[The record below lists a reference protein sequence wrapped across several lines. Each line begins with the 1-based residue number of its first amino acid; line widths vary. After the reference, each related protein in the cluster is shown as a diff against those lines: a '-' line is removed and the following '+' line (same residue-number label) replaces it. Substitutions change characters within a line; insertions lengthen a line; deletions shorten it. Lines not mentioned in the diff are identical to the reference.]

1 MLTLDKP
8 LFLPITGQ
16 RSSTL
21 ITYEIVF
28 NGATMYTGKAMTD
41 ANGRADVRVDGVLRD
56 FRPNLAVEWS
66 QTRLTVPDLYDSSV
80 VHLIPALR
88 GITWTPVELWAGGGR
103 MAKINVFGGS
113 FSPWEVPPQQEI
125 AVGNLA
131 TMGGLSVIPRIP
143 MAPLKEAYF
152 GVAFYNEKGSF
163 ELSQGGT
170 SKTYECKAGVVSFQ
184 SRIGEITFDREPG
197 EILMSID
204 GGTKFPV
211 MIVEECPAPYYLQ
224 WRMPSMGLAS
234 WPFEGNVRM
243 GAGLSPME
251 IRTGE
256 DEQRIVS
263 AEGRAVYDLNSG
275 YVTREEWNY
284 LQTMQYAKE
293 VLLVDVARGV
303 TIPCTVT
310 SATWQTAGN
319 VRHGQHNFPVQLT
332 EKHYTT
338 I

>member
-8 LFLPITGQ
+8 LFVPITGQ
-16 RSSTL
+16 QSSTL
-21 ITYEIVF
+21 ITYKLAF

-66 QTRLTVPDLYDSSV
+66 QTGLIVPDLYETTTV
-80 VHLIPALR
+80 IPALR
-88 GITWTPVELWAGGGR
+88 GVTWTPVEFRVGGVK
-103 MAKINVFGGS
+103 ATTIQVFGGS
-113 FSPWEVPPQQEI
+113 FSPWEIPPQKI

-152 GVAFYNEKGSF
+152 GVAFYNEKGAF
-163 ELSQGGT
+163 KLSN
-170 SKTYECKAGVVSFQ
+170 KRYKRYKCVAGVVSFQ
-184 SRIGEITFDREPG
+184 SRIGAIAHDLGPG

-204 GGTKFPV
+204 DGTGFPV
-211 MIVEECPAPYYLQ
+211 MIIEDCPAPYYLQ

-275 YVTREEWNY
+275 YVTLEEWNY

-319 VRHGQHNFPVQLT
+319 VRHGQHNFTVQLT

>member
-8 LFLPITGQ
+8 LFVPITGQ

-21 ITYEIVF
+21 ITYELAF

-41 ANGRADVRVDGVLRD
+41 ANGSANVRVDGVLRD

-66 QTRLTVPDLYDSSV
+66 QTGMYVPDLYETEAV
-80 VHLIPALR
+80 IPALR
-88 GITWTPVELWAGGGR
+88 GIAWTSVELWVGG
-103 MAKINVFGGS
+103 AKATTIQVFGGS
-113 FSPWEVPPQQEI
+113 FSPWEIPPKQEI

-170 SKTYECKAGVVSFQ
+170 SKTYGCVAGVVSFQ
-184 SRIGEITFDREPG
+184 YRIGEITFDREPG
-197 EILMSID
+197 EVLMSID
-204 GGTKFPV
+204 GGNRFPV
-211 MIVEECPAPYYLQ
+211 MIIEECPAPYYLQ

-319 VRHGQHNFPVQLT
+319 VRHGQHNFTVQLT

>member
-1 MLTLDKP
+1 MITLDKP
-8 LFLPITGQ
+8 LFLPIARQ

-21 ITYEIVF
+21 INYEIVF
-28 NGATMYTGKAMTD
+28 NGATMYTGKAVTD
-41 ANGRADVRVDGVLRD
+41 ANGRAEVRVDGVLRD

-66 QTRLTVPDLYDSSV
+66 QTGMYVPDLYETEAV
-80 VHLIPALR
+80 IPALQ
-88 GITWTPVELWAGGGR
+88 GIAWTSVELWAGGGR

-170 SKTYECKAGVVSFQ
+170 SKRYECKAGVVSFQ

-204 GGTKFPV
+204 DGTRFPV

-319 VRHGQHNFPVQLT
+319 VRHGQHNFSVQLT

>member
-8 LFLPITGQ
+8 LFVPITRQ

-21 ITYEIVF
+21 ITYELSF
-28 NGATMYTGKAMTD
+28 NGATRYTGKAMTD

-66 QTRLTVPDLYDSSV
+66 QTGMYVPDLYETEAV
-80 VHLIPALR
+80 IPALR
-88 GITWTPVELWAGGGR
+88 GIAWTSVELWAGGGR

-204 GGTKFPV
+204 GGTRFPV

-251 IRTGE
+251 IRTCE

-263 AEGRAVYDLNSG
+263 AEGRVVYDLNSG

>member
-1 MLTLDKP
+1 
-8 LFLPITGQ
+8 
-16 RSSTL
+16 
-21 ITYEIVF
+21 
-28 NGATMYTGKAMTD
+28 
-41 ANGRADVRVDGVLRD
+41 
-56 FRPNLAVEWS
+56 
-66 QTRLTVPDLYDSSV
+66 
-80 VHLIPALR
+80 
-88 GITWTPVELWAGGGR
+88 
-103 MAKINVFGGS
+103 
-113 FSPWEVPPQQEI
+113 
-125 AVGNLA
+125 
-131 TMGGLSVIPRIP
+131 
-143 MAPLKEAYF
+143 
-152 GVAFYNEKGSF
+152 
-163 ELSQGGT
+163 
-170 SKTYECKAGVVSFQ
+170 
-184 SRIGEITFDREPG
+184 
-197 EILMSID
+197 
-204 GGTKFPV
+204 

-234 WPFEGNVRM
+234 WPFSGNVRM

-251 IRTGE
+251 IRTCE

-275 YVTREEWNY
+275 YITREEWNY

>member
-8 LFLPITGQ
+8 LFVPITGQ

-21 ITYEIVF
+21 VTYELAF

-80 VHLIPALR
+80 VIPALR
-88 GITWTPVELWAGGGR
+88 GIAWTSVELWTDRGR
-103 MAKINVFGGS
+103 MAPIQVFGGS
-113 FSPWEVPPQQEI
+113 FSPWEIPPQEI

-131 TMGGLSVIPRIP
+131 TMGGLSVLPRIP
-143 MAPLKEAYF
+143 MAPLKNAFF
-152 GVAFYNEKGSF
+152 GVAFYNKKGSF
-163 ELSQGGT
+163 ELSHGGT
-170 SKTYECKAGVVSFQ
+170 SKTYECVAGVVSFQ
-184 SRIGEITFDREPG
+184 SRIVEIASDYGPG
-197 EILMSID
+197 EIMMSID

-293 VLLVDVARGV
+293 VLLVDVARGE

-319 VRHGQHNFPVQLT
+319 VRHGQHNFAVQLT

>member
-1 MLTLDKP
+1 MITLDKP
-8 LFLPITGQ
+8 LFFPITGQ

-41 ANGRADVRVDGVLRD
+41 ANGRVDVRVDGVLRD

-66 QTRLTVPDLYDSSV
+66 QTGMYVPDLYETEAV
-80 VHLIPALR
+80 IPALR
-88 GITWTPVELWAGGGR
+88 GIAWTSVELWAGR
-103 MAKINVFGGS
+103 RRAARIHVFGGS
-113 FSPWEVPPQQEI
+113 FSPWEIPPQQGI
-125 AVGNLA
+125 TVGNLA

-143 MAPLKEAYF
+143 MAPLREAYF
-152 GVAFYNEKGSF
+152 GVAFYNKNGSF
-163 ELSQGGT
+163 ELSHGVT
-170 SKTYECKAGVVSFQ
+170 SKTYECVAGVVSFQ
-184 SRIGEITFDREPG
+184 SRIGEITTYYGPG

-204 GGTKFPV
+204 GGTRFPV
-211 MIVEECPAPYYLQ
+211 MFVEECPAPYYLQ

-251 IRTGE
+251 IRTCE

-293 VLLVDVARGV
+293 VLLVDVARGE

-319 VRHGQHNFPVQLT
+319 VRHGQHNFAVQLT

>member
-8 LFLPITGQ
+8 LFVPITGQ

-21 ITYEIVF
+21 VTYEIVF

-41 ANGRADVRVDGVLRD
+41 ANGRANVRVDGVLRD

-66 QTRLTVPDLYDSSV
+66 QTGLIVPDVYDPGV
-80 VHLIPALR
+80 VIPALR
-88 GITWTPVELWAGGGR
+88 GITYTPVELWVEGV
-103 MAKINVFGGS
+103 KVTTIQVFGGS
-113 FSPWEVPPQQEI
+113 FSPWEIPPQEI

-131 TMGGLSVIPRIP
+131 TMGGLSVLPRIP
-143 MAPLKEAYF
+143 MATSLEKAFF

-163 ELSQGGT
+163 DIFNRMISE
-170 SKTYECKAGVVSFQ
+170 TYECVAGVVSFQ
-184 SRIGEITFDREPG
+184 SMIGEIASDYGSG
-197 EILMSID
+197 EIQMSID
-204 GGTKFPV
+204 GGTGFPV
-211 MIVEECPAPYYLQ
+211 MIVEDCPAPYYLQ

-234 WPFEGNVRM
+234 WPFSGNVRM
-243 GAGLSPME
+243 GAGLSPAE
-251 IRTGE
+251 IRTSE

>member
-8 LFLPITGQ
+8 LFVPITGQ

-21 ITYEIVF
+21 VTYELAF
-28 NGATMYTGKAMTD
+28 NRATMYTGKAMTD

-66 QTRLTVPDLYDSSV
+66 QTGMYVPDLYETEAV
-80 VHLIPALR
+80 IPALR
-88 GITWTPVELWAGGGR
+88 GITWTSVELWAGGR
-103 MAKINVFGGS
+103 RAARIHVFGGS
-113 FSPWEVPPQQEI
+113 FAPWEIPPQQEI
-125 AVGNLA
+125 TVGNLA
-131 TMGGLSVIPRIP
+131 TIGGLSVIPRIP

-163 ELSQGGT
+163 ELFQGGT
-170 SKTYECKAGVVSFQ
+170 SKTYECVSGVVSFQ
-184 SRIGEITFDREPG
+184 SRIGEIASDYGPG
-197 EILMSID
+197 EIMMSID
-204 GGTKFPV
+204 GGTEFPV

-293 VLLVDVARGV
+293 VLLVDVARGE

-319 VRHGQHNFPVQLT
+319 VRHGQHNFAVQLT
-332 EKHYTT
+332 EKHHTT

>member
-8 LFLPITGQ
+8 LFVSITGQ

-21 ITYEIVF
+21 ITYELMS

-41 ANGRADVRVDGVLRD
+41 VNGRVDVRVDGVLRD

-66 QTRLTVPDLYDSSV
+66 QTGMYVPDLYETEAV
-80 VHLIPALR
+80 IPALR
-88 GITWTPVELWAGGGR
+88 GITWTSVELWAGGQR
-103 MAKINVFGGS
+103 AARIHVFGGS
-113 FSPWEVPPQQEI
+113 FAPWEIPPQQEI
-125 AVGNLA
+125 TVGNLA
-131 TMGGLSVIPRIP
+131 TIGGLSVIPRIP

-152 GVAFYNEKGSF
+152 GVAFYNEKGFF
-163 ELSQGGT
+163 ELFQGGT
-170 SKTYECKAGVVSFQ
+170 SKTYECVAGVVSFQ
-184 SRIGEITFDREPG
+184 SRIGEITFDRVPG

-204 GGTKFPV
+204 GGTRFPV

-234 WPFEGNVRM
+234 WPFSGNVRM

-319 VRHGQHNFPVQLT
+319 VRHGQHNFAVQLT